1 MQSDTIDT
9 TKIALFRSFF
19 RGREDIY
26 ARYWQSSAKEKSG
39 YSPVYRL
46 NNQSEPLTD
55 LVISSH
61 LVGEQTI
68 GIYPLLSDNTTYF
81 LAIDF
86 DKLNWLKE
94 SATLLQ
100 MASKQD
106 LHCYLERSRSGN
118 GGHLWFF
125 FDTNI
130 PAWKA
135 RQLGKLLLSKANI
148 FSRKTFD
155 RMFPSQDEHTGKG
168 FGNLIAL
175 PLQGETIKQN
185 NTVFIDATGQP
196 RPDQWSF
203 LQACKKVSLAHVDTL
218 LRGPQI
224 PTPATNTKPDQAIVG
239 HVEEPKNDVSTTLT
253 QEAKLFLG
261 NQIFIPELYLPDT
274 LYKFLKAKL
283 NFANPQFH
291 ELERRGYSTWNTP
304 RFLKHIEKVEKGILI
319 PAGFLS
325 EIEAFTK
332 EHAITLQIENK
343 QTPRTPVSFVTTVQ
357 LRPEQQ
363 KIAKRLL
370 LYDRAILEAH
380 PAFGKT
386 MVALYCMKRRKQK
399 TLIIVHT
406 MALLA
411 QWKKRI
417 EEWFT
422 LKNDDL
428 GIIGENKWQV
438 GKKVTIASYQTLAR
452 RGTQELKDAFG
463 YVIVDE
469 CHHVPAHTFTN
480 VVKQLSAAYVLG
492 LTATAFRKDQL
503 ERLMTFYIGQIIKAD
518 SETLSATQLAEPT
531 VETKLVT
538 KKTAFQL
545 HGKQTHEFN
554 DLAGKLIADENRN
567 HLIASD
573 VAAAL
578 GAGMKCLVLSERIEH
593 CQTLFAAIRKETK
606 GIHGA
611 IAEGTMTKNKREKL
625 MKRIRQ
631 EQFQLLIATGKLIGE
646 GFDWPELT
654 NLFLA
659 FPFSWKGKLIQ
670 YVGRVQ
676 RSYEGKNITYVYDYV
691 DFDVPML
698 KIMYFKRLRTYRSL
712 GLSKEKPTIARKQ
725 KISENQLGLF

>member
-9 TKIALFRSFF
+9 IKIALFRSLF
-19 RGREDIY
+19 RGREDVY
-26 ARYWQSSAKEKSG
+26 ARYWQSPAKEKSG

-55 LVISSH
+55 HVISSH
-61 LVGEQTI
+61 LVGEQTV

-94 SATLLQ
+94 STTLLQ
-100 MASKQD
+100 AALKHD
-106 LHCYLERSRSGN
+106 LPCSLERSRSGN
-118 GGHLWFF
+118 GGHVWFF

-135 RQLGKLLLSKANI
+135 RQLGKFLLSEANI

-175 PLQGETIKQN
+175 PFQGETIKQD
-185 NTVFIDATGQP
+185 NTVFIDTTGDP
-196 RPDQWSF
+196 HPDQWSF
-203 LQACKKVSLAHVDTL
+203 LQACRKVSPAHVDTL
-218 LRGPQI
+218 LRGPHI
-224 PTPATNTKPDQAIVG
+224 STPMTNTKSDQAIS
-239 HVEEPKNDVSTTLT
+239 HVEEPEDNISTTLT

-283 NFANPQFH
+283 NFSNPQFH

-325 EIEAFTK
+325 EIETFAK
-332 EHAITLQIENK
+332 EHTITLHIENQ
-343 QTPRTPVSFVTTVQ
+343 QTIQKPVSFIATVQ

-363 KIAKRLL
+363 KIAKQLL
-370 LYDRAILEAH
+370 LHNRAILEAH

-399 TLIIVHT
+399 TLIVVHT
-406 MALLA
+406 MALLS

-422 LKNDDL
+422 LKKDDL
-428 GIIGENKWQV
+428 GVIGENKWKV

-452 RGTQELKDAFG
+452 RGTQELKNAFG
-463 YVIVDE
+463 FIIVDE

-492 LTATAFRKDQL
+492 ITATAFRKDQL
-503 ERLMTFYIGQIIKAD
+503 ERLMTFYIGQIIKTD
-518 SETLSATQLAEPT
+518 GKIPSAMQPAEPK
-531 VETKLVT
+531 VETKLMT
-538 KKTAFQL
+538 RKTPFQL
-545 HGKQTHEFN
+545 HGKQTHEFS
-554 DLAGKLIADENRN
+554 DLASQLIGDENRN

-573 VAAAL
+573 VASVL
-578 GAGMKCLVLSERIEH
+578 HGGMKCLVLTERIEH
-593 CQTLFAAIRKETK
+593 CQILLAAIRKEAK

-611 IAEGTMTKNKREKL
+611 IAEGNMTKNKREKL

-654 NLFLA
+654 HLFLA

-676 RSYEGKNITYVYDYV
+676 RPTEGKDMASVYDYV

-698 KIMYFKRLRTYRSL
+698 KIMYFKRLRTYRAL
-712 GLSKEKPTIARKQ
+712 GLSKEKPHTTYKS